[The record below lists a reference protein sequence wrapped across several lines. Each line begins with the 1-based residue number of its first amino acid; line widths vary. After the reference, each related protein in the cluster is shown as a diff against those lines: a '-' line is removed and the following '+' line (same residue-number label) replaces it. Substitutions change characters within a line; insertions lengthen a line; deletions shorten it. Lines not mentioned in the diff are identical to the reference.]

1 MGGLVQEAAT
11 RRPATRGPSRRVAR
25 VGRVV
30 LLMGLVSLLTD
41 LSAEMVT
48 AILPLYLIGELGFSA
63 LQYGFVD
70 GFYQGVTALVRVV
83 GGLTA
88 DLTRR
93 PKLIAALGYALSAA
107 CKLALLP
114 AKGFL
119 ALSAAV
125 SADRLGKGLRT
136 APRDAIIAAS
146 ASPRSYGLAF
156 GVHRALD
163 TVGAMAGPLVA
174 FAVLAVLPHGYHALF
189 LLSFSI
195 AVVGVALLLL
205 AVPNLRPGHAARMR
219 SALTQAEHAGP
230 EHPGHAATAGLP
242 CVACKGSCVGG
253 HAAPLSRGPVG
264 LRAAARTS
272 VRLLGRAEMVR
283 LVGAAGLLSL
293 ATIGDG
299 FVYLALRAQA
309 GVSATLFPLLYVGTN
324 VVFLALAMPLGR
336 LADRWRRQWIFLGGH
351 LLAGT
356 AYLLLLA
363 PLPGPVLVV
372 AVLGLLG
379 GYYAATDGVLA
390 ALGSQLLDV
399 SVRATGLSVVQT
411 VVAVGRLLAA
421 IGFGAIWET
430 SGQQRSVLVYGLAM
444 LAVVV
449 VAQRLLAGVAP
460 GGPRAGAAP
469 DKSAD
474 GGRAAPEEPAATG
487 AAG

>member
-1 MGGLVQEAAT
+1 
-11 RRPATRGPSRRVAR
+11 
-25 VGRVV
+25 VGRAV

-93 PKLIAALGYALSAA
+93 PKLVAAVGYALSAA

-174 FAVLAVLPHGYHALF
+174 FAVLAVLPRGYHALF

-195 AVVGVALLLL
+195 AVIGVALLLL
-205 AVPNLRPGHAARMR
+205 AVPNVRPGHAARVR
-219 SALTQAEHAGP
+219 ASLAHADQSGHAGHA
-230 EHPGHAATAGLP
+230 EGSRHAAKAGLP

-253 HAAPLSRGPVG
+253 HAPLSRGPVG

-283 LVGAAGLLSL
+283 LVSAAGLLSL

-309 GVSATLFPLLYVGTN
+309 GISATLFPLLYVGTN

-351 LLAGT
+351 LLAGV

-379 GYYAATDGVLA
+379 AYYAATDGVLS
-390 ALGSQLLDV
+390 ALGSQLLGV

-421 IGFGAIWET
+421 VGFGAIWEA

-449 VAQRLLAGVAP
+449 VAQRLLAGVASA
-460 GGPRAGAAP
+460 GPRAGEWAAT
-469 DKSAD
+469 D
-474 GGRAAPEEPAATG
+474 GRAATDGPPAPDAPAATG

>member
-1 MGGLVQEAAT
+1 MGGLAQEAAA
-11 RRPATRGPSRRVAR
+11 RRPAIRGSTRWHSRQLAR

-30 LLMGLVSLLTD
+30 LLMGVVSLLTD
-41 LSAEMVT
+41 LSAEMVN
-48 AILPLYLIGELGFSA
+48 AILPLYLIGELGFTA

-93 PKLIAALGYALSAA
+93 PKLVAAVGYALSAA

-114 AKGFL
+114 ATGFV

-146 ASPRSYGLAF
+146 ANPRSYGLAF

-195 AVVGVALLLL
+195 AVIGVALLLL

-219 SALTQAEHAGP
+219 AGLAQAEHAAEHAGHA
-230 EHPGHAATAGLP
+230 EHPVHAARVGLP
-242 CVACKGSCVGG
+242 CVACKGSCLGG
-253 HAAPLSRGPVG
+253 HTPLTRGPVG

-272 VRLLGRAEMVR
+272 VRLLGRPDMVR
-283 LVGAAGLLSL
+283 LVSAAGLLSL

-309 GVSATLFPLLYVGTN
+309 GVSAALFPLLYVGTN
-324 VVFLALAMPLGR
+324 VVFLVLAMPLGR
-336 LADRWRRQWIFLGGH
+336 LADRWRRKWIFLGGH

-372 AVLGLLG
+372 GVLGLLG
-379 GYYAATDGVLA
+379 AYYAATDGVLS
-390 ALGSQLLDV
+390 ALGSQMLDV

-421 IGFGAIWET
+421 VGFGAIWET

-449 VAQRLLAGVAP
+449 VAQRLLAGVRASGLVEAQGHVER
-460 GGPRAGAAP
+460 GGQA
-469 DKSAD
+469 
-474 GGRAAPEEPAATG
+474 
-487 AAG
+487 

>member
-1 MGGLVQEAAT
+1 
-11 RRPATRGPSRRVAR
+11 
-25 VGRVV
+25 VGRAV

-93 PKLIAALGYALSAA
+93 PKLVAAVGYALSAA

-174 FAVLAVLPHGYHALF
+174 FAVLAVLPRGYHALF

-205 AVPNLRPGHAARMR
+205 AVPNVRPGHAARVR
-219 SALTQAEHAGP
+219 ASLAHADQ
-230 EHPGHAATAGLP
+230 PGHAGHAEGSRHAAKAGLP
-242 CVACKGSCVGG
+242 CVTCKGSCVGG
-253 HAAPLSRGPVG
+253 HAPLSRGPVG
-264 LRAAARTS
+264 LRVAARTS

-283 LVGAAGLLSL
+283 LVSAAGLLSL

-309 GVSATLFPLLYVGTN
+309 GISATLFPLLYVGTN

-351 LLAGT
+351 LLAGV

-379 GYYAATDGVLA
+379 AYYAATDGVLS
-390 ALGSQLLDV
+390 ALGSQLLGV

-421 IGFGAIWET
+421 VGFGAIWEA

-460 GGPRAGAAP
+460 TGPRAGEWAAT
-469 DKSAD
+469 D
-474 GGRAAPEEPAATG
+474 GRAATDGPPAPDAPAATG